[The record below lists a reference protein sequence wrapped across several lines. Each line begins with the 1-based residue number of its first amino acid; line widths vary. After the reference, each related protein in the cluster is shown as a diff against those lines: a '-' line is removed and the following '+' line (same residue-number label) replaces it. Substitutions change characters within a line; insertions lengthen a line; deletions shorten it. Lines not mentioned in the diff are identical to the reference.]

1 MTESTVDSSIG
12 QAEPVRRDNAGYVA
26 VLIGIA
32 IAVYVVDQLTKIW
45 VVSSFGTPGTG
56 AAVSL
61 LGELV
66 RVVYTTNTGAAFG
79 MLQDRT
85 FLFTLVAAAAIP
97 IILMAHRELRRYG
110 WPVQLTLGLL
120 LGGTLG
126 NLTDRLRL
134 GFVVDFI
141 DVGIG
146 NLRWYT
152 FNVADSAFVIGV
164 AILGVYFLFFARD
177 AA

>member
-1 MTESTVDSSIG
+1 
-12 QAEPVRRDNAGYVA
+12 P
-26 VLIGIA
+26 
-32 IAVYVVDQLTKIW
+32 
-45 VVSSFGTPGTG
+45 
-56 AAVSL
+56 
-61 LGELV
+61 
-66 RVVYTTNTGAAFG
+66 
-79 MLQDRT
+79 T
-85 FLFTLVAAAAIP
+85 FFTLIAAAAIP
-97 IILMAHRELRRYG
+97 IILLAQRELRRYG

-141 DVGIG
+141 DVGVG
-146 NLRWYT
+146 NLRWPT

-164 AILGVYFLFFARD
+164 GILLIYFLLSERD

>member
-1 MTESTVDSSIG
+1 MAVKGPDRPVS
-12 QAEPVRRDNAGYVA
+12 QAPHATRGYLL
-26 VLIGIA
+26 VLSA
-32 IAVYVVDQLTKIW
+32 IAVAVYVLDQLTKMW
-45 VVSSFGTPGTG
+45 VVETFKVPGTG
-56 AAVSL
+56 QAINVVGDWAR
-61 LGELV
+61 LV
-66 RVVYTTNTGAAFG
+66 YSTNTGAAFG
-79 MLQDRT
+79 ILQDRT
-85 FLFTLVAAAAIP
+85 LFFTLIAAAAIP
-97 IILMAHRELRRYG
+97 IILLAQRELRRYG

-141 DVGIG
+141 DVGVG
-146 NLRWYT
+146 NLRWPT

-164 AILGVYFLFFARD
+164 GILLIYFLLSERD